1 MKMSYLHTLEVV
13 LLLKIKSI
21 DVYYGNVQVLRDV
34 SINAKSGEIITML
47 GSNGAGKTTTLK
59 AIVGLLHPRVG
70 SITFRGQDFKNI
82 PNYKRASLG
91 LVLVPEGRH
100 LFLNMTVKENLFLG
114 GAFLKEALKKRKETL
129 EWVIKLFPR
138 LKERYNQMAG
148 TLSGGEQQMCAIG
161 RALMAKPKL
170 LMLDEPS
177 LGLAPNLVEMIFEII
192 AEINKQQQVTIFL
205 VEQNA
210 MMALKVSSRAY
221 IIENG
226 KIVLSGKSDELMNSK
241 QVRKAYLGI

>member
-1 MKMSYLHTLEVV
+1 MKMLSQHTLGVV
-13 LLLKIKSI
+13 SLLKIKSI
-21 DVYYGNVQVLRDV
+21 DVYYGNVQVLWNVSVDV
-34 SINAKSGEIITML
+34 KQDEIITLL

-59 AIVGLLHPRVG
+59 TIAGLLRPRVG
-70 SITFRGQDFKNI
+70 SIAFKGQDFKNI
-82 PNYKRASLG
+82 PAHKRASVG

-100 LFLNMTVKENLFLG
+100 LFANMTVKENLLL
-114 GAFLKEALKKRKETL
+114 GAFYKEALEKKEETL

-161 RALMAKPKL
+161 RALMAKPKM

-177 LGLAPNLVEMIFEII
+177 LGLAPNLVEMVFKTITEV
-192 AEINKQQQVTIFL
+192 NKQQHVTIFL

-210 MMALKVSSRAY
+210 VMALKISSYAY
-221 IIENG
+221 IMENG
-226 KIVLSGKSDELMNSK
+226 KIVLAGKAEDLMDSE

>member
-1 MKMSYLHTLEVV
+1 MLSQHTLGVV
-13 LLLKIKSI
+13 SLLKIKSI
-21 DVYYGNVQVLRDV
+21 DVYYGNVQVLWNVSVDV
-34 SINAKSGEIITML
+34 KQDEIITLL

-59 AIVGLLHPRVG
+59 TIAGLLRPRVG
-70 SITFRGQDFKNI
+70 SIAFKGQDFKNI
-82 PNYKRASLG
+82 PAHKRASVG

-100 LFLNMTVKENLFLG
+100 LFANMTVKENLLL
-114 GAFLKEALKKRKETL
+114 GAFYKEALEKKEETL

-161 RALMAKPKL
+161 RALMAKPII

-177 LGLAPNLVEMIFEII
+177 LGLAPNLVEMVFKTITEV
-192 AEINKQQQVTIFL
+192 NKQQHVTIFL

-210 MMALKVSSRAY
+210 VMALKISSYAY
-221 IIENG
+221 IMENG
-226 KIVLSGKSDELMNSK
+226 KIVLAGKAEDLMDSE